1 MKLREF
7 DIDRDFDN
15 VSRWFTLLG
24 KTLLK
29 KSSSPNHFSKNFN
42 TESLWKGGSGDDS
55 PRGGEMSA

>member
-7 DIDRDFDN
+7 DIDRDFDT

-29 KSSSPNHFSKNFN
+29 KSSPPPIKVRIPTKPPLLYCSTN
-42 TESLWKGGSGDDS
+42 
-55 PRGGEMSA
+55 

>member
-7 DIDRDFDN
+7 DIDRDFDT

-29 KSSSPNHFSKNFN
+29 KSSPPPDKS
-42 TESLWKGGSGDDS
+42 TDS
-55 PRGGEMSA
+55 HKTAAVILLHPLTLE